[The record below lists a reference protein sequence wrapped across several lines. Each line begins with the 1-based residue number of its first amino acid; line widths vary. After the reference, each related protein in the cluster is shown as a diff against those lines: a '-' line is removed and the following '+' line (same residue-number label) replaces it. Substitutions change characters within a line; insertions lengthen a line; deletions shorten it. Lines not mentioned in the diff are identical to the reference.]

1 MTKSEFIGGG
11 MSRAAKRRAKQ
22 KKKQSQDQQPVPREK
37 KHTLVDNSNDEST
50 ERIKKPRKH
59 MLEAEE
65 QKANSTVE
73 RKKKLRK
80 QVLETEEEK
89 VESTVHSIVSKLTPA
104 KILQMQELDPQEDQ
118 RFVLVEQQEISV
130 SDFLKQITTR
140 QRARALFQSILG
152 DKVSLEEFY
161 ELYWE
166 QKPLYVSSDDE
177 TRLDGFLSKD
187 SIRDLLETYPIYYG
201 RDLNVT
207 RYEEGIDGAR
217 RRITLDPQ
225 PDNDEDFVLVN
236 AKDAWANFGDGG
248 CTLRLL
254 CPHKHNDALHSLLS
268 TLEWE
273 WGCMVGANV
282 YLTPPAASQG
292 FAPHYDDI
300 EAFCLQLEGYKHWKV
315 YAPLNKVEIL
325 PRESSQDYTEEDLKG
340 VEPVLDVVLG
350 PGDLLYMPR
359 GWIHQACTTDRKG
372 HSLHLTVSAM
382 QQWSW
387 VDYLELLL
395 PEALEAA
402 AASDTS
408 TSLREGLPLGFLDY
422 MGAIY
427 DEAHVDELPDEL
439 KQLMDD
445 SKKDER
451 EDSGEDSERSHRL
464 RKMKAMR
471 ENFREEAKKR
481 IMRVS
486 KEALSMLDAA
496 CDQMGKRFISD
507 RLPPAFTAA
516 EIASTSESRTVNGGK
531 IFPNTLCRLVRPGI
545 ARLALEEGRAVLYH
559 CVDNSRVYQGNP
571 LSPME
576 FEVDDAPA
584 LELLLTTVE
593 PRWIQVQD
601 LIHDDIEEKMEIA
614 QTLYDEGILSI
625 LQMEKPDRSVQV
637 G

>member
-1 MTKSEFIGGG
+1 
-11 MSRAAKRRAKQ
+11 MSRAAKKRAKK
-22 KKKQSQDQQPVPREK
+22 KKKQSQDQQPEPREK
-37 KHTLVDNSNDEST
+37 KHTLIDNDNDESK
-50 ERIKKPRKH
+50 ERIKKSNKH
-59 MLEAEE
+59 ELEMEE
-65 QKANSTVE
+65 QKVDSTVE
-73 RKKKLRK
+73 RKKKKLIK
-80 QVLETEEEK
+80 QVSETEEQK
-89 VESTVHSIVSKLTPA
+89 VESMVHNILSKLTPA
-104 KILQMQELDPQEDQ
+104 KILQMQKLDPEEEHI
-118 RFVLVEQQEISV
+118 FLLVDQQEISAL
-130 SDFLKQITTR
+130 DFLKKMTTR
-140 QRARALFQSILG
+140 QRASALFQSILG
-152 DKVSLEEFY
+152 QKVSLEEFY

-166 QKPLYVSSDDE
+166 QKPLFVSSHDE

-187 SIRDLLETYPIYYG
+187 SIRDLLETHPMYYG

-207 RYEEGIDGAR
+207 RYEEGTDGIK

-225 PDNDEDFVLVN
+225 PDTDEEFVLAN
-236 AKDAWANFGDGG
+236 AKDAWANFGDG

-254 CPHKHNDALHSLLS
+254 CPHKHNDALHALLS

-315 YAPLNKVEIL
+315 YAPFNKAEIL
-325 PRESSQDYTEEDLKG
+325 PRVSSPDYTEEDLKG

-350 PGDLLYMPR
+350 PGDLLYLPR

-372 HSLHLTVSAM
+372 HSLHLTVSTM

-387 VDYLELLL
+387 VDYLELLM

-402 AASDTS
+402 AASNTS
-408 TSLREGLPLGFLDY
+408 TSLREGLPLRFLDY
-422 MGAIY
+422 MGAIH
-427 DEAHVDELPDEL
+427 DEANMDELPDGL

-445 SKKDER
+445 NSKKVER
-451 EDSGEDSERSHRL
+451 VDSGEDSERSHRL
-464 RKMKAMR
+464 RKIQAMR
-471 ENFREEAKKR
+471 EEFREAARKR

-507 RLPPAFTAA
+507 RLPPAFTAT
-516 EIASTSESRTVNGGK
+516 EMASTSESRTENGGK
-531 IFPNTLCRLVRPGI
+531 IFPNTLCRLARPGI
-545 ARLALEEGRAVLYH
+545 ARLALEEGKAVLYH

-576 FEVDDAPA
+576 FEMDDAPA

-601 LIHDDIEEKMEIA
+601 LIHDDIEEKMEITQA
-614 QTLYDEGILSI
+614 LYDEGILSI